1 MKTNEFG
8 DLVSLVGG
16 LDFDTT
22 FEFYGC
28 FLEEEIGKSI
38 RDYDWPI
45 EGVCSILSSMSRYVI
60 LLISSTT
67 ACTKNGCGNE
77 FDRKMNNGTIESKM
91 VKCSLTHKGEAF
103 TSLHVEVVDVAPWS

>member
-16 LDFDTT
+16 LDFDAT

-38 RDYDWPI
+38 WDYDWPI
-45 EGVCSILSSMSRYVI
+45 EGVCSILSSVGRYVV

-67 ACTKNGCGNE
+67 ACTGNGSGNE
-77 FDRKMNNGTIESKM
+77 FDRKMNNGIIESKM
-91 VKCSLTHKGEAF
+91 VKCSLTGKGEAS
-103 TSLHVEVVDVAPWS
+103 TSLHVDVVDVAFWF

>member
-8 DLVSLVGG
+8 DLVSLVDG

-22 FEFYGC
+22 LEFYGC

-45 EGVCSILSSMSRYVI
+45 EGVCSFLAGVGRHVI
-60 LLISSTT
+60 LLIPSTT
-67 ACTKNGCGNE
+67 ARTGNGCGNE

-91 VKCSLTHKGEAF
+91 VKCSLTGKGEAF
-103 TSLHVEVVDVAPWS
+103 TSLHVDVVDVAPWF

>member
-16 LDFDTT
+16 LDFDATL
-22 FEFYGC
+22 EFYGC

-38 RDYDWPI
+38 WDYDWPI
-45 EGVCSILSSMSRYVI
+45 EGVCSIFTSVGRYVI

-67 ACTKNGCGNE
+67 ACTGNGCGNE

-91 VKCSLTHKGEAF
+91 VKCSLTRKGEAF
-103 TSLHVEVVDVAPWS
+103 TSLHVDVVDVAPWF

>member
-22 FEFYGC
+22 LEFYGC

-45 EGVCSILSSMSRYVI
+45 EGVCSLLAGVGRHVV
-60 LLISSTT
+60 LLIPSTT
-67 ACTKNGCGNE
+67 TRTGNGRSNE
-77 FDRKMNNGTIESKM
+77 FDRKMNNGTIESED
-91 VKCSLTHKGEAF
+91 GEMF
-103 TSLHVEVVDVAPWS
+103 LDRQR